1 MHLLL
6 HWIINRTSINAKDG
20 FELFVGFKKALKKMT
35 GFRLGLGICAN
46 KKLMVHGFGNI
57 LLFIE
62 IFRLMRYM
70 IIGAGYMLCFMCA
83 AIYKIYY
90 CMVKGTVL
98 GYRKLHPRKKNKT
111 AA

>member
-1 MHLLL
+1 MVVFSCLSVLKRL
-6 HWIINRTSINAKDG
+6 RKRQSASGRAWVYAQIKN
-20 FELFVGFKKALKKMT
+20 LWYMALVI
-35 GFRLGLGICAN
+35 F
-46 KKLMVHGFGNI
+46 
-57 LLFIE
+57 FIE
-62 IFRLMRYM
+62 IFRLMWYM
-70 IIGAGYMLCFMCA
+70 IIGAGYMLYFICA

>member
-1 MHLLL
+1 ML
-6 HWIINRTSINAKDG
+6 IG
-20 FELFVGFKKALKKMT
+20 FAKALKKMA

-46 KKLMVHGFGNI
+46 KRNLWYMALVIF
-57 LLFIE
+57 FIE

-70 IIGAGYMLCFMCA
+70 IIGAGYMLYFICA

-90 CMVKGTVL
+90 YMVKVIVL
-98 GYRKLHPRKKNKT
+98 ACKKLHQRKKTKN

>member
-1 MHLLL
+1 
-6 HWIINRTSINAKDG
+6 
-20 FELFVGFKKALKKMT
+20 MT
-35 GFRLGLGICAN
+35 LVIF
-46 KKLMVHGFGNI
+46 
-57 LLFIE
+57 FIA
-62 IFRLMRYM
+62 IFRLMCYM
-70 IIGAGYMLCFMCA
+70 IIGAGCILYFMCA

>member
-1 MHLLL
+1 ML
-6 HWIINRTSINAKDG
+6 IG
-20 FELFVGFKKALKKMT
+20 FAKALKKMA

-46 KKLMVHGFGNI
+46 KRNLWYMALVIF
-57 LLFIE
+57 FIA
-62 IFRLMRYM
+62 IFRLMCYM
-70 IIGAGYMLCFMCA
+70 IIGAGYMLYFICA

>member
-1 MHLLL
+1 
-6 HWIINRTSINAKDG
+6 
-20 FELFVGFKKALKKMT
+20 
-35 GFRLGLGICAN
+35 
-46 KKLMVHGFGNI
+46 
-57 LLFIE
+57 
-62 IFRLMRYM
+62 MRYM
-70 IIGAGYMLCFMCA
+70 IIGAGCMLYFMCA